1 MISKLN
7 INVYPKETAGNPD
20 IVNLNLRVM
29 NTAYHPKHQGYV
41 KTLALGLQI
50 PKSQWGGTNNWI
62 MANDEISIQKIASIR
77 KLITDLEE
85 MYWLIKTKNGGKE
98 PWAHEIV
105 TTLKKGFKE
114 KVRKQ
119 LLGQFLAEYIK
130 ANGLEEKTIELYNV
144 NFKSAFS
151 NFLRIKMKLEDI
163 YLDEITTATFYQFE
177 VFLAT
182 TNTKW
187 EKPYGPATIKKY
199 LEKLRA
205 LVTYAYKIGDVDSDP
220 GDKYLSGVGKR
231 EEMKANEINEV
242 DSWKI
247 PMVDII
253 KIELNPIA
261 KSNLMQGEAG
271 RESEGNSKGGDLVRT
286 RLLFLFQ
293 SWTGFAFLD
302 LDQNRDV
309 KLLIRNDL
317 TGRKSILY
325 NRAKTGELGIV
336 PVFPQTLAI
345 LEALNYNVST
355 QSSYDTYNRK
365 IKALLKYYSVETEK
379 DSTHVCRHIFGSRM
393 LTMGFPMESVSRMM
407 GHSSIRQTEKVY
419 ARVDMTKIYADYD
432 KLKAHVADVTKI
444 AV

>member
-85 MYWLIKTKNGGKE
+85 MYWLVKTKNGGKE
-98 PWAHEIV
+98 PWAHEVV
-105 TTLKKGFKE
+105 TTFKKGFKE

-119 LLGQFLAEYIK
+119 LLGQLVDEYVK
-130 ANGLEEKTIELYNV
+130 ANDVKGKTLDVYKV
-144 NFKSAFS
+144 NFKVSFS
-151 NFLRIKMKLEDI
+151 KFLHTKMKLEDI
-163 YLDEITTATFYQFE
+163 YLDEITTATFYQYE
-177 VFLAT
+177 VYMAT
-182 TNTKW
+182 TNNKW
-187 EKPYGPATIKKY
+187 DKPYGHATIKNY
-199 LEKLRA
+199 LERLHA
-205 LVTYAYKIGDVDSDP
+205 LVTYAYKIGDIDTDP
-220 GDKYLSGVGKR
+220 GDKYVSGVAKR
-231 EEMKANEINEV
+231 EEMKNNDINEV
-242 DSWKI
+242 DAWKI
-247 PMVDII
+247 PVEDVI

-261 KSNLMQGEAG
+261 KPNLMQGDAG
-271 RESEGNSKGGDLVRT
+271 RESEGNHKGGDLVRT

-293 SWTGFAFLD
+293 SWTGFAFID
-302 LDQNRDV
+302 LDENRDI

-317 TGRKSILY
+317 TGRKSIIY
-325 NRAKTGELGIV
+325 NRAKTGVLGMV
-336 PVFPQTLAI
+336 PLFPQTVAI

-365 IKALLKYYSVETEK
+365 IKALLNYYNVETEK
-379 DSTHVCRHIFGSRM
+379 DSTHVGRHIFGSRM

-407 GHSSIRQTEKVY
+407 GHSSIRETEKVY
-419 ARVDMTKIYADYD
+419 ARIDLTKIYADYD